1 MGVNTIGSLM
11 KTISKK
17 AKLTKDYTAHCI
29 RTTVVTNLFNENVPV
44 EEIACVTGH
53 KDTKSVKRYIRN
65 ISDDKIQHYASSLQK
80 RFRPTDEDQLATDLP
95 NKIENSCK
103 YKLVHN

>member
-17 AKLTKDYTAHCI
+17 SKLTKDYTTHCI